1 MSHAGEVSS
10 PSHHLMAIWCSLGS
24 RLRPRPGDGTAE
36 SHAEEAWGD
45 DKNYNYYDA
54 ILHHS
59 YAILHHEQKADQLKM
74 MVLYNHALC
83 PTSMYMTS

>member
-24 RLRPRPGDGTAE
+24 RLRPRPGDWTAE
-36 SHAEEAWGD
+36 SHAEAWGD
-45 DKNYNYYDA
+45 DKNNNYYYA

-59 YAILHHEQKADQLKM
+59 YAILCHEQKAELKM
-74 MVLYNHALC
+74 MALYIHALC
-83 PTSMYMTS
+83 PTLMYMTS